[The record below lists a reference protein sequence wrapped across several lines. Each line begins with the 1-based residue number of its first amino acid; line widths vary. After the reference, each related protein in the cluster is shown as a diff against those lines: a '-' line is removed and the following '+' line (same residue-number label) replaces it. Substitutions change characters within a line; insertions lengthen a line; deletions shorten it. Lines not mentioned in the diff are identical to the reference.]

1 MEQALTVQP
10 LRPGSRKN
18 IVAFERKAFNQ
29 TSCFYRLDTAA
40 VGGVDADMRD
50 RYVVVSSA
58 VRCDLRSC
66 FVVPGP
72 CNARELLT
80 DGRSCF
86 RVRYSRTPNRCT
98 PWCLPSTPSRQS
110 TKVRMII
117 TPPPTTTRARNAFN
131 GEPHAVPEGK
141 LALEFQ
147 TIKALEIIANS
158 RTGKHEKSLFGVIN
172 HTQAS
177 YVVWAT
183 NARTR
188 VCRDRC
194 DCEQTRVGQRLL
206 RATLLSPSND
216 AVTINLRLDCIGEL
230 LSSQEVFFH
239 CNEVGQRARHTDE
252 RPSARGV
259 LTGAILSANRFC
271 VSSRIWTVSSISWSS
286 NPAV

>member
-1 MEQALTVQP
+1 MLCGSGTLQCAGAAHRWALVFQGALLSYAEQVHALVFAKHTV
-10 LRPGSRKN
+10 
-18 IVAFERKAFNQ
+18 KAVYEGEPFI
-29 TSCFYRLDTAA
+29 A
-40 VGGVDADMRD
+40 
-50 RYVVVSSA
+50 
-58 VRCDLRSC
+58 
-66 FVVPGP
+66 
-72 CNARELLT
+72 
-80 DGRSCF
+80 
-86 RVRYSRTPNRCT
+86 
-98 PWCLPSTPSRQS
+98 
-110 TKVRMII
+110 
-117 TPPPTTTRARNAFN
+117 PPPTTTSARNAFN

-177 YVVWAT
+177 YVVWATT

-239 CNEVGQRARHTDE
+239 CNEVGHRARHTDE

-259 LTGAILSANRFC
+259 LTVAYSRPSRFC

-286 NPAV
+286 NPGP